1 MEEVPPV
8 DIDKLR
14 FDGYTIE
21 FSSNKEKPVT
31 SISAICPDGYLVE
44 RQDIYNIQ
52 QVTKGFQKV
61 RRAIKRHQKRKW
73 MGSN

>member
-1 MEEVPPV
+1 MEPTAPV

-31 SISAICPDGYLVE
+31 YISAICPDGYLVE
-44 RQDIYNIQ
+44 CQEIYNIQ

-61 RRAIKRHQKRKW
+61 RRAIKRHKKRKW
-73 MGSN
+73 MGSS